1 MNIILMGCPG
11 AGKGTQSAKLLKEFP
26 LHHIS
31 TGDVL
36 RAEMASGS
44 DLGKKLGEIVNQ
56 GNLVPD
62 ELMVQMLE
70 NIVKSTDKGII
81 FDGFP
86 RTVAQAEALDQMM
99 QRLGRA
105 NVRGYMANVLGTVER
120 AGLVRSV
127 NMHETLRNA
136 GLVSANQFGE
146 VSSPAFAERVL
157 LGETSV
163 AQLTGMDMEKYV
175 FSGFTSQLLE
185 GTVVPSTAQLQTE
198 LDMLTRYMKETRVVG
213 GDVIKHFAPRRK
225 FPILIS
231 LAIGS

>member
-105 NVRGYMANVLGTVER
+105 ITHVIMIDLPAEEVVKRICSRKQCKKCKAILGVDLNNPPSVCPTCGGELYTRPDDTPER
-120 AGLVRSV
+120 ATHRLEVYRQS
-127 NMHETLRNA
+127 TLPVKNYYQH
-136 GLVSANQFGE
+136 GG
-146 VSSPAFAERVL
+146 
-157 LGETSV
+157 
-163 AQLTGMDMEKYV
+163 KYV
-175 FSGFTSQLLE
+175 EVNGN
-185 GTVVPSTAQLQTE
+185 QTPE
-198 LDMLTRYMKETRVVG
+198 KVFEDIAK
-213 GDVIKHFAPRRK
+213 
-225 FPILIS
+225 ILKK
-231 LAIGS
+231 